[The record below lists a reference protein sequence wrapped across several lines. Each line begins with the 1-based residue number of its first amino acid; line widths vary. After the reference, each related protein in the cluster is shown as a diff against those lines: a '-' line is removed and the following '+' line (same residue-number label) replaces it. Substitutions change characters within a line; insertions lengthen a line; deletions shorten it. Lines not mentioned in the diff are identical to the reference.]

1 MPPDGIKVL
10 AFDVFGTVVDWRG
23 TIVAEGERLSAEQG
37 LRVDWGRF
45 ADAWRAR
52 YRPSMDRVMRGE
64 LPWTTLDALHR
75 ASLEDVLD
83 ELGVTGLSDA
93 QKDELN
99 HGWHRLRPWPDS
111 VAGLRRLRE
120 RHILAT
126 LSNGNVRLL
135 VDMARHSDLP
145 WDCILSAELVRA
157 YKPNPRVYQMAVELL
172 AVEPHEVLMVAAH
185 PADLR
190 AAQAQGLRTAFVP
203 RPLEYGREQDAELR
217 PEVQPEVRP
226 EMASVGSFD
235 LVASDFV
242 DLARQLG

>member
-23 TIVAEGERLSAEQG
+23 TIVAEGERLGAAKG
-37 LRVDWGRF
+37 LRVDWGHF

-75 ASLEDVLD
+75 ASLEEVLA
-83 ELGVTGLSDA
+83 ELGVTNLSET

-99 HGWHRLRPWPDS
+99 HVWHRLRPWPDS
-111 VAGLRRLRE
+111 VAGLIRLRE
-120 RHILAT
+120 RYILAT

-135 VDMARHSDLP
+135 VDMARHSGLP

-157 YKPNPRVYQMAVELL
+157 YKPDPRVYQMAVELL
-172 AVEPHEVLMVAAH
+172 AVKPHELLMVAAH
-185 PADLR
+185 PADLL
-190 AAQAQGLRTAFVP
+190 AAQAQRLRTAFVP
-203 RPLEYGREQDAELR
+203 RPLEHGPDAHPDLA
-217 PEVQPEVRP
+217 P
-226 EMASVGSFD
+226 AASFD
-235 LVASDFV
+235 LVASDFA

>member
-1 MPPDGIKVL
+1 MPLDGIKVL

-75 ASLEDVLD
+75 ASLEGVLA
-83 ELGVTGLSDA
+83 ELGVTNLSET

-99 HGWHRLRPWPDS
+99 HVWHRLRPWPDS
-111 VAGLRRLRE
+111 VAGLIRLRE
-120 RHILAT
+120 RYILAT

-135 VDMARHSDLP
+135 VDMARHSGLP

-157 YKPNPRVYQMAVELL
+157 YKPDPRVYQMAAELL

-185 PADLR
+185 PTDLL
-190 AAQAQGLRTAFVP
+190 AAQAQGLRAAFVP
-203 RPLEYGREQDAELR
+203 RPLEHGPDGHPDLTPA
-217 PEVQPEVRP
+217 
-226 EMASVGSFD
+226 ASFD
-235 LVASDFV
+235 LVASDFA

>member
-1 MPPDGIKVL
+1 MPPDGIKAL

-23 TIVAEGERLSAEQG
+23 SIVAEGERLTTERG
-37 LRVDWGRF
+37 LPMDWGRF

-75 ASLEDVLD
+75 TSLEEVLD
-83 ELGVTGLSDA
+83 ELGITGLTDA

-99 HGWHRLRPWPDS
+99 HVWHRLRPWPDS
-111 VAGLRRLRE
+111 VAGLIRLRE
-120 RHILAT
+120 RYILAT

-135 VDMARHSDLP
+135 VDMARHSGLP

-157 YKPNPRVYQMAVELL
+157 YKPDPRVYQMAVELL

-190 AAQAQGLRTAFVP
+190 AAQAQGLRTAYVP
-203 RPLEYGREQDAELR
+203 RPLEHGPNEQPDLALG
-217 PEVQPEVRP
+217 
-226 EMASVGSFD
+226 ASFD
-235 LVASDFV
+235 LVASDFL